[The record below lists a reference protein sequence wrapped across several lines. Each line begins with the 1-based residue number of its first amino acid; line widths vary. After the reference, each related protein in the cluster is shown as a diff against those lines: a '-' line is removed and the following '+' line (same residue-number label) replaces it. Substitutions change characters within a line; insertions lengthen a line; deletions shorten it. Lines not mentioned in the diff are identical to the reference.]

1 MYHLERHQD
10 PIELIEAEEGK
21 LWSMFIPLSKECL
34 ERCITALKRVRLE
47 HPGELLRNDETITL
61 LRSEKMK

>member
-21 LWSMFIPLSKECL
+21 LWLMFRPLSKEGL
-34 ERCITALKRVRLE
+34 ERGITELKRDRLE

-61 LRSEKMK
+61 YVARK